1 MTDKK
6 TGVQTQEA
14 PLKTSTK
21 LELTALEEKVVRMHH
36 GLAAPAT
43 HELEM
48 AVSEENTE
56 LVAKLKELEQRVLKQ
71 AGPRNNPIK
80 RNIINSLRRK

>member
-1 MTDKK
+1 MTEKK
-6 TGVQTQEA
+6 TRVQTQEA

-21 LELTALEEKVVRMHH
+21 LELTALEEKVVRMHR
-36 GLAAPAT
+36 GLPAPAN
-43 HELEM
+43 HQLEM
-48 AVSEENTE
+48 AVSEDNVEM
-56 LVAKLKELEQRVLKQ
+56 VAKLQELERRVLEE